1 MCAVLRKKRSF
12 FLLSFF
18 YQHVGGTLWRARG
31 RDYRLRQAIHLCPPG
46 RAVSEP
52 QDQLH
57 DYPSIPPQSNGMVE
71 RTHRQIKDA
80 LCARLEDGRWPEH
93 PPWVLFGLR
102 AASKEDCAISP
113 AELVFGAPLTLTGQL
128 LSPPETLVED
138 MVEAL
143 QNSQPLPTLPL
154 TYVEAASS
162 FQSLQQEEFV

>member
-1 MCAVLRKKRSF
+1 MCEV
-12 FLLSFF
+12 
-18 YQHVGGTLWRARG
+18 
-31 RDYRLRQAIHLCPPG
+31 
-46 RAVSEP
+46 
-52 QDQLH
+52 
-57 DYPSIPPQSNGMVE
+57 
-71 RTHRQIKDA
+71 
-80 LCARLEDGRWPEH
+80 GRWPEH
-93 PPWVLFGLR
+93 LPWVLFGLR
-102 AASKEDCAISP
+102 AAPTEDCAISP